1 MDDRRAALLLSVL
14 ALAGG
19 AARIALSP
27 RPDAAPGDVRLVARD
42 TPPPSALSATAQ
54 QAARLSR
61 PLAPGERVDVNR
73 ADATELTRLPHVG
86 PALAQRI
93 VTWRTAHGSFTS
105 LAALDSVPGIG
116 VKLLEILRPCISFSG
131 LAPAPP

>member
-19 AARIALSP
+19 AARFALAP

-42 TPPPSALSATAQ
+42 TPPPSAIGATAR

-93 VTWRTAHGSFTS
+93 VAWRDAHGPFTS

-116 VKLLEILRPCISFSG
+116 AKLLDTLRPCVTFSG
-131 LAPAPP
+131 VVPAPP